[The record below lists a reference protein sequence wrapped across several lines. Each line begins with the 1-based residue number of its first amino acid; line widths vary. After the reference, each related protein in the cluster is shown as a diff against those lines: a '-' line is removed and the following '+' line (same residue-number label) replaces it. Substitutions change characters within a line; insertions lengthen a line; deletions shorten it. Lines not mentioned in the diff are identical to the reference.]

1 MNGALD
7 DRVPPGHPVRPL
19 AVPATGP
26 PGAAG
31 AAAGPAARGRPAPD
45 RQGRGGAA
53 GDQPQHRAQGLPG
66 TRARGPGG
74 RPAGGGDVRDGDA
87 RRRLARRAR
96 PTASGPAALAGQ
108 GPQGGSGRGEHRGP
122 VHDDLSD
129 RRSGGHSMTA
139 VIQAQELGKRYGRRW
154 ALTDCTLDIPAGRVV
169 GLVGPNGAGK
179 TTLLHLT
186 VGLLAPTSGS
196 IRVLGGRPAASPAQ
210 LAKVGVAAHLRL
222 GARLN
227 PGWDAALAR
236 DRIERLG
243 LDPARKAGQ
252 LSGGQR
258 AQLALT
264 LGIAKRPELLILD
277 EPVAALDPLARR
289 EFLQGLMEA
298 TAEHQLSVVLS
309 SHLVSDLERVCDYLI
324 VLVDSRV
331 RVAGEVEELLASH
344 HRLSGPRRDPTL
356 LPTDQH
362 VIAASHTDRQ
372 TTLIIRTHAPIHD
385 PTWTIGQ
392 LSLEDLV
399 LAYMGKPTHTDHTGR
414 NHRPTLEVQR

>member
-1 MNGALD
+1 
-7 DRVPPGHPVRPL
+7 
-19 AVPATGP
+19 
-26 PGAAG
+26 
-31 AAAGPAARGRPAPD
+31 
-45 RQGRGGAA
+45 
-53 GDQPQHRAQGLPG
+53 
-66 TRARGPGG
+66 
-74 RPAGGGDVRDGDA
+74 
-87 RRRLARRAR
+87 
-96 PTASGPAALAGQ
+96 
-108 GPQGGSGRGEHRGP
+108 
-122 VHDDLSD
+122 
-129 RRSGGHSMTA
+129 MTA
-139 VIQAQELGKRYGRRW
+139 VIEAQGLGKQYGRRW
-154 ALTDCTLDIPAGRVV
+154 ALSDCTLDIPAGRVV

-196 IRVLGGRPAASPAQ
+196 IEVLGGRPAANPAQ
-210 LAKVGVAAHLRL
+210 LAKVGFVAQDSPTYAGLRVADHLKL

-243 LDPARKAGQ
+243 LDPARRAGQ

-298 TAEHQLSVVLS
+298 TAEHELSVVLS
-309 SHLVSDLERVCDYLI
+309 SHLVSDLERACDYLI

-331 RVAGEVEELLASH
+331 RVAGEVEELLATH
-344 HRLSGPRRDPTL
+344 HRLSGPRRDPAR
-356 LPTDQH
+356 LPADQH
-362 VIAASHTDRQ
+362 VVAASHTDRQ
-372 TTLIIRTHAPIHD
+372 TTLIVRTDAPIHD
-385 PTWTIGQ
+385 PAWTVSQ

-399 LAYMGKPTHTDHTGR
+399 LAYMGKSTHTDHNGR
-414 NHRPTLEVQR
+414 NHRPTLEVQG